1 MSTEQEQR
9 KNALLEER
17 RAKLAAWK
25 RQREKKQAQQQES
38 AQQPLLNSDH
48 SQQPTKSIVLGKTT
62 EKSKRKKKR
71 KITFNDAQEST
82 LKATIPEKLEPTINS
97 GSLLLSNNEDSLDA
111 FMNTLTPIDVQPHA
125 PKQPMVNSDAESI
138 SSNDYSDED
147 ELNNVL
153 NQSSRKKTKKRK
165 VVSRIKSSDLV
176 SFEKK
181 FYHEPEELSN
191 MTEEEVADLRLSL
204 DNTCVE
210 GTGVIPKP
218 ITKWSY
224 LGLSSEIMNVI
235 TLDLKF
241 LTPTPIQAQAIP
253 CIMSGRDVLGVSKT
267 GSGKTVTYLLPLLRQ
282 IKQQPKLKKNETGPI
297 GLILSPTREL
307 AFQIYEEV
315 LKFTPPE
322 VTSLVCTG
330 GGELKEQ
337 ISTIKKGVHIVVA
350 TPGRFIDLVT
360 VNSGN
365 LLKTNRISMV
375 ILDESDR
382 LFDMGFG
389 PQVRNIMRGIR
400 KDRQCVLF
408 SATFPESVQKFATM
422 FLDDPVRITINSK
435 DVVNENIHQRC
446 SVYSDQRA
454 KFEGLLKIL
463 DTSKNTSLKTVIFLS
478 SQEHCDALFE
488 NLLNEGLDSE
498 YKIFAI
504 HAGKTSAE
512 RMDGLQEFKATKNKA
527 LLIGTEILSRGL
539 NVPEIELVII
549 YDAIKAFPQ
558 YVHSTGR
565 TARTSK
571 TTGVAHTLL
580 LNDDC
585 DLAASYILFKSMRQ
599 HELDEMKVPDLGA
612 LTAMYKKFDA
622 GLKTGKYKIIQGL
635 GGKGLDN
642 MSTSLANTMRE
653 EKSRYAADM
662 GTEDEEPTDIE
673 SGILSDDVTKTLEY
687 EVEPVHEG
695 EKTVSYKCQI
705 VINDYPQTVRWEMTK
720 QSTLMEVKRETG
732 TSTTTKGKFYS
743 KGQDTFGSS
752 DEPKLYLLL
761 ENKTKEDLKSAL
773 DIIQKAC
780 THGYKL
786 LESSESKKFS
796 I

>member
-1 MSTEQEQR
+1 MSTEDQK

-25 RQREKKQAQQQES
+25 KQREKKLAQQQET
-38 AQQPLLNSDH
+38 AQQPPLNVERP
-48 SQQPTKSIVLGKTT
+48 QQSVTSITLEKKTD
-62 EKSKRKKKR
+62 KRKLKRKKK
-71 KITFNDAQEST
+71 ITFNENDEPT
-82 LKATIPEKLEPTINS
+82 LKPTEHEKVEPSIKNDH
-97 GSLLLSNNEDSLDA
+97 LLLSNNEDPLDA
-111 FMNTLTPIDVQPHA
+111 FMSTLSPINDQLHT
-125 PKQPMVNSDAESI
+125 KERFLLSSDSESI
-138 SSNDYSDED
+138 PSNESSEGGESTGAFK
-147 ELNNVL
+147 
-153 NQSSRKKTKKRK
+153 QSLRKKKKKRK
-165 VVSRIKSSDLV
+165 IVSRLRDSDLV
-176 SFEKK
+176 PFEKN
-181 FYHEPEELSN
+181 FYHEPEELKN
-191 MTEEEVADLRLSL
+191 MTDEEVADLRLSL
-204 DNTCVE
+204 DNICVE
-210 GTGVIPKP
+210 GSGVIPKP

-224 LGLSSEIMNVI
+224 LGLSSDIMNVI
-235 TLDLKF
+235 TLDLNF
-241 LTPTPIQAQAIP
+241 STPTPIQAQAIP
-253 CIMSGRDVLGVSKT
+253 CIMSGRDVLGISKT

-282 IKQQPKLKKNETGPI
+282 IKQQPKLKKTETGPI

-422 FLDDPVRITINSK
+422 FLDDPVSITINSR
-435 DVVNENIHQRC
+435 DVVNENIHQKC
-446 SVYSDQRA
+446 SVFSDQRA

-463 DTSKNTSLKTVIFLS
+463 DSSSNASSKTVIFLS

-488 NLLNEGLDSE
+488 HLLNEGLDSE
-498 YKIFAI
+498 YKLFAI
-504 HAGKTSAE
+504 HAGKSSAE
-512 RMDGLQEFKATKNKA
+512 RMDGLQEFKVTKNKA
-527 LLIGTEILSRGL
+527 LLLGTEILSRGL

-558 YVHSTGR
+558 YVHSIGR
-565 TARTSK
+565 TARTSSS
-571 TTGVAHTLL
+571 TGVAHTLL
-580 LNDDC
+580 LDDDC
-585 DLAASYILFKSMRQ
+585 DLAASYVLFKSMRQ
-599 HELDEMKVPDLGA
+599 HELDEMVPSELAA

-622 GLKTGKYKIIQGL
+622 GLKTGKYKIILGL

-642 MSTSLANTMRE
+642 MSASLANTMKKA
-653 EKSRYAADM
+653 KSKYAAEV
-662 GTEDEEPTDIE
+662 GSGDEEEATDNE
-673 SGILSDDVTKTLEY
+673 SGDDNVQRFEY
-687 EVEPVHEG
+687 KVDPVYDG
-695 EKTVSYKCQI
+695 EKPVSYKCQI

-720 QSTLMEVKRETG
+720 QTTLMEVKRETG
-732 TSTTTKGKFYS
+732 TSTTTKGKFYANNGGPLFS
-743 KGQDTFGSS
+743 G

-761 ENKTKEDLKSAL
+761 ENKTEEDLKSAL

-786 LESSESKKFS
+786 LESNESKKFS